1 MRQRLI
7 LGSDV
12 LTLVAFCADV
22 RQWGPLDSQRTS
34 PGRPISMLSGPPV
47 TRTARADQ
55 LLERFLN
62 GSSRQRRS
70 LLPQLQER
78 LGELLPLLPACLDEL
93 DATGEDWAAGT
104 LVQWIVGGSDQAL
117 RTTFLERHSQG
128 WLAVSSAAGIDYAG
142 LQNHLMRQEF
152 EAADRLTSESLR
164 QLAGEEAVR
173 RGYVF
178 YSEVAAMPAVDL
190 ETLDRLWLVY
200 SQGRFGFSVQGRL
213 LRACG
218 GQWERLWPRLGWK
231 LDGRWTRYP
240 GSFSWSLEAPDG
252 HMPLVNQL
260 RGVRL
265 MDALLTHPALASR
278 IAASLEGP

>member
-1 MRQRLI
+1 
-7 LGSDV
+7 
-12 LTLVAFCADV
+12 
-22 RQWGPLDSQRTS
+22 
-34 PGRPISMLSGPPV
+34 MLSGPPV

-55 LLERFLN
+55 LLDRFLG

-70 LLPQLQER
+70 LLPQLEER
-78 LGELLPLLPACLDEL
+78 QPELLPLLPDALNSL

-104 LVQWIVGGSDQAL
+104 FIQWLMRGQEPSLKQA
-117 RTTFLERHSQG
+117 FLDRHPSG
-128 WLAVSSAAGIDYAG
+128 WLAVSSAAAIDHAP
-142 LQNHLMRQEF
+142 LQRHLMEQEF
-152 EAADRLTSESLR
+152 EAADRLTSDILR
-164 QLAGEEAVR
+164 QLAGPDAVK

-178 YSEVAAMPAVDL
+178 YSEVAAMPSVDL
-190 ETLDRLWLVY
+190 ESLDRLWLVY

-231 LDGRWTRYP
+231 QDGRWTRYP
-240 GSFSWSLEAPDG
+240 GSFTWSLAAPDG

-265 MDALLTHPALASR
+265 MDALLQHPALASR
-278 IAASLEGP
+278 IAAAVESPA

>member
-1 MRQRLI
+1 
-7 LGSDV
+7 
-12 LTLVAFCADV
+12 
-22 RQWGPLDSQRTS
+22 
-34 PGRPISMLSGPPV
+34 MLSGPPV

-55 LLERFLN
+55 LLDRFLG

-70 LLPQLQER
+70 LLPQLEER
-78 LGELLPLLPACLDEL
+78 CAELLPLLPACLDRL
-93 DATGEDWAAGT
+93 DASGEDWAAGT
-104 LVQWIVGGSDQAL
+104 LVQWLLTGDDDAL
-117 RTTFLERHSQG
+117 KRSFLDRHGEG
-128 WLAVSSAAGIDYAG
+128 WLAVSSAAAIDYTP
-142 LQNHLMRQEF
+142 LQGHLMRLEF
-152 EAADRLTSESLR
+152 EEADRLTSEILR
-164 QLAGEEAVR
+164 LLAGADAVK

-190 ETLDRLWLVY
+190 ESLDRLWIVY

-231 LDGRWTRYP
+231 QDGRWTRYP
-240 GSFSWSLEAPDG
+240 GSFTWSLAAPEG

-265 MDALLTHPALASR
+265 MDALLTHPALARR
-278 IAASLEGP
+278 IAATSDAPTG

>member
-1 MRQRLI
+1 
-7 LGSDV
+7 
-12 LTLVAFCADV
+12 
-22 RQWGPLDSQRTS
+22 
-34 PGRPISMLSGPPV
+34 MLSGPPV

-55 LLERFLN
+55 LLERFLG

-70 LLPQLQER
+70 LLPQLEER
-78 LGELLPLLPACLDEL
+78 RGELLPLLPAALDRL

-104 LVQWIVGGSDQAL
+104 LIHWLISGEDASLRQA
-117 RTTFLERHSQG
+117 FLDRHPDG
-128 WLAVSSAAGIDYAG
+128 WLAVGSAAAIDHAP
-142 LQNHLMRQEF
+142 LQRHLMGQDF
-152 EAADRLTSESLR
+152 EEADRLTSEILR
-164 QLAGEEAVR
+164 QLAGPDAVK

-178 YSEVAAMPAVDL
+178 YSEVAGMPSVDL
-190 ETLDRLWLVY
+190 ESLDRLWLVY

-231 LDGRWTRYP
+231 QDGRWTRYP
-240 GSFSWSLEAPDG
+240 GSFTWSLAAPDG

-265 MDALLTHPALASR
+265 MDALLQHPALASR
-278 IAASLEGP
+278 IAAAVESPA

>member
-1 MRQRLI
+1 
-7 LGSDV
+7 
-12 LTLVAFCADV
+12 
-22 RQWGPLDSQRTS
+22 
-34 PGRPISMLSGPPV
+34 MLSGPPV

-55 LLERFLN
+55 LLDRFLG

-70 LLPQLQER
+70 LLPQLEER
-78 LGELLPLLPACLDEL
+78 QSELLPLLPDALNSL

-104 LVQWIVGGSDQAL
+104 FIQWLMRGQEPSLKQA
-117 RTTFLERHSQG
+117 FLDRHPSG
-128 WLAVSSAAGIDYAG
+128 WLAVSSAAAIDHAP
-142 LQNHLMRQEF
+142 LQRHLMELEF
-152 EAADRLTSESLR
+152 EAADRLTSEILR
-164 QLAGEEAVR
+164 QLAGPDAVK

-178 YSEVAAMPAVDL
+178 YSEVAAMPSVDL
-190 ETLDRLWLVY
+190 ESLDRLWIVY

-231 LDGRWTRYP
+231 QDGRWTRYP
-240 GSFSWSLEAPDG
+240 GSFTWSLAAPDG

-265 MDALLTHPALASR
+265 MDALLQHPALASR
-278 IAASLEGP
+278 IAAASESPS